1 MKKSLLTL
9 IVLSFLLLTLGSC
22 ASLELDRVDF
32 GWPVES
38 ELSVDNAGMVREG
51 HFAISFSV
59 SQLSIEEFQDSTALR
74 GSKIRI
80 LRNPE
85 GYYFI
90 TGPKF
95 KNVYVFRS
103 AERVLDLKSKISVST
118 TGLRNPAL
126 NQRPPYVELLDNG
139 HVSILLTSD
148 AIEEGKK
155 P

>member
-1 MKKSLLTL
+1 MKKFALTLVALSGVL
-9 IVLSFLLLTLGSC
+9 IVLPSC

-38 ELSVDNAGMVREG
+38 ELTVDNTGMVKEG
-51 HFAISFSV
+51 HYAIAFSV
-59 SQLSIEEFQDSTALR
+59 SRLSLEEFQDSTALR
-74 GSKIRI
+74 GTRIRLI
-80 LRNPE
+80 RNTE

-95 KNVYVFRS
+95 KNVYVFRP
-103 AERVLDLKSKISVST
+103 ADRALDLRSTIAVSP
-118 TGLRNPAL
+118 TGLRSPAL
-126 NQRPPYVELLDNG
+126 NQRPPYVELVDNE

-148 AIEEGKK
+148 EIVEGKK